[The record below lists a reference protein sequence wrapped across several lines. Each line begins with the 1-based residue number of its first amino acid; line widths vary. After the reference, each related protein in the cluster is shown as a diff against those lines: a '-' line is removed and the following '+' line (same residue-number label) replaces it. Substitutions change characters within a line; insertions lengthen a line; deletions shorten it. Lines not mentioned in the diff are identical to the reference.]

1 MMTEKKIKIII
12 SSSGI
17 VEVVILILKTYVMPS
32 FVHAHSLKDFYLC
45 KIQTY
50 ENIDKSVR
58 EMLL

>member
-32 FVHAHSLKDFYLC
+32 FVHAHSLKDF
-45 KIQTY
+45 
-50 ENIDKSVR
+50 
-58 EMLL
+58 